1 MIMKIILTLVAISL
15 FSVLIRMLGMLVVL
29 LFDDVIY
36 FVFDTSVE
44 ELIEKYR
51 GDKE

>member
-1 MIMKIILTLVAISL
+1 MIGKTILLLLAMIL
-15 FSVLIRMLGMLVVL
+15 FSVLIRMLVMLAVL
-29 LFDDVIY
+29 LFEDVLY